1 MAGRPPTVARMARKR
16 RETPISYRPPAKLRD
31 EFHTRARNS
40 GLSLNGF
47 ITRAVFGGEAPRTR
61 RKPPVEQADLA
72 VLMALAASI
81 ADRLAAQPE
90 EAREETLSSCH
101 EELVLIRTCLMQIMG
116 RDP

>member
-1 MAGRPPTVARMARKR
+1 MAGKKR
-16 RETPISYRPPAKLRD
+16 EAPISYRPPAKLRD
-31 EFHTRARNS
+31 EFELRVRNS

-47 ITRAVFGGEAPRTR
+47 ITRAVFAGEAPRAR

-81 ADRLAAQPE
+81 ADRLADQPE
-90 EAREETLSSCH
+90 EAGGAALSSCH
-101 EELVLIRTCLMQIMG
+101 DELVLIRTCLMQIMG